1 VVRIA
6 KSLNKA
12 ERRFDHHVAGK
23 SCAQGSVA
31 GRLSRTKWPQIMRHE
46 RCGLIKPG
54 FSVRIGADASA
65 ARSKFLQYKPQIHP
79 LNVKW

>member
-23 SCAQGSVA
+23 TCAQGFVA
-31 GRLSRTKWPQIMRHE
+31 GRLSRTNGRKLCAMSVAVS
-46 RCGLIKPG
+46 LSPG
-54 FSVRIGADASA
+54 FSVRVGADASA